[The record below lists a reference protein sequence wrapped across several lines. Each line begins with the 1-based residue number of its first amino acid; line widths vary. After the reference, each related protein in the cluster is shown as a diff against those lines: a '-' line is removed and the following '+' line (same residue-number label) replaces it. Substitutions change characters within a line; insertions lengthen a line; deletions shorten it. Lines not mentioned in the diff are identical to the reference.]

1 MRRLVTF
8 KKVIVHA
15 NADTEMQSQPDEEM
29 EEGIFPDYM
38 PILDEFEEMI
48 VWKQC
53 GAKGKKIPEPKKGVD
68 EEFDAKNE
76 KVESIKK

>member
-1 MRRLVTF
+1 
-8 KKVIVHA
+8 
-15 NADTEMQSQPDEEM
+15 M

-38 PILDEFEEMI
+38 PILEEFEEMI

-76 KVESIKK
+76 KVESIK